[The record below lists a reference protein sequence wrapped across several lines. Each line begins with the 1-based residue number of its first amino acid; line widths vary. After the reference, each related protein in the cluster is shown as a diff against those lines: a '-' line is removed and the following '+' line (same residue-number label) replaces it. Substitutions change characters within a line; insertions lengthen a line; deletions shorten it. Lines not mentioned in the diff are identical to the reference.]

1 MELMQRQDIKNKTN
15 SSRYE
20 AWPDFWR
27 GASFLS
33 IIDHGMM
40 KLMIGIAGIFSPF
53 TMRVFMVIVAAVRL
67 K

>member
-1 MELMQRQDIKNKTN
+1 MKVGLT
-15 SSRYE
+15 
-20 AWPDFWR
+20 F
-27 GASFLS
+27 GAVQASLS

-40 KLMIGIAGIFSPF
+40 KLMIGIVGIFPPF